1 MNLICHPCY
10 LIHYYLQSGA
20 LLERMAATGVD
31 IISLD
36 WTVTMEEGRRRIG
49 KDLGVQGNLD
59 PAILF
64 APHDVIKASISNEWM
79 DASANENG
87 SP

>member
-1 MNLICHPCY
+1 
-10 LIHYYLQSGA
+10 
-20 LLERMAATGVD
+20 MAKSGVD

-49 KDLGVQGNLD
+49 KDIGVQGNLD

-64 APHDVIKASISNEWM
+64 APHEVIKVI
-79 DASANENG
+79 
-87 SP
+87 